1 MAVDLKYNLE
11 EYTNALNNIKG
22 LKTTIENNKT
32 TMINS
37 LETLRTDWTTE
48 GGVAFF
54 SSVDDDWTDGI
65 DNCVAVLDDL
75 IDALDKAYKQ
85 YEKIESE
92 ANKKLKSF

>member
-54 SSVDDDWTDGI
+54 SSVDDDWT
-65 DNCVAVLDDL
+65 
-75 IDALDKAYKQ
+75 
-85 YEKIESE
+85 
-92 ANKKLKSF
+92 